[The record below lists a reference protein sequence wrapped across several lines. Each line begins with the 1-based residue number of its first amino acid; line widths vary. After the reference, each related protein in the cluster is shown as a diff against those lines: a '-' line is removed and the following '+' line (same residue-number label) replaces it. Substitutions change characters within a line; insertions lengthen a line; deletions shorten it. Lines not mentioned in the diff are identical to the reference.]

1 MCVCPILFLQK
12 EVRDTSDFIYL
23 ITYYKFAYY
32 LMSIRETSY
41 ISFFSLFT
49 FFQLE
54 TEVFNQNLMWVFFKD
69 DNFVPFFLH

>member
-1 MCVCPILFLQK
+1 M
-12 EVRDTSDFIYL
+12 YL

-32 LMSIRETSY
+32 LMSIRETSC

-54 TEVFNQNLMWVFFKD
+54 SVQSESNVFFKD
-69 DNFVPFFLH
+69 DNFVPLFSPSLYTYILVETK